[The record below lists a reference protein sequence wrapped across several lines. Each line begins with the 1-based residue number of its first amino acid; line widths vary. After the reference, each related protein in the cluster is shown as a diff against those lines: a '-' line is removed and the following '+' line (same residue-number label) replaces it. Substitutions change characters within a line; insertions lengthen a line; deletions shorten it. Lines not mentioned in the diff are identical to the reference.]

1 MLQVIDIKR
10 MDVKLIQLRSLYEW
24 FIAKLVSIGALSR
37 QEIEDENKFLHPLT
51 NQMADAMKLALGKKT
66 Q

>member
-24 FIAKLVSIGALSR
+24 FISKLVSIGALSR

-51 NQMADAMKLALGKKT
+51 N
-66 Q
+66 